1 MASEVFDM
9 RKYNKFKK
17 AYESGTN
24 MKKALGPKTTVKEIN
39 LFMKLYNKNKKN

>member
-17 AYESGTN
+17 AYKSGGN
-24 MKKALGPKTTVKEIN
+24 MKKILGPKTTIKEIN
-39 LFMKLYNKNKKN
+39 LFIKLLNKQNKN

>member
-17 AYESGTN
+17 AYDSGSS

-39 LFMKLYNKNKKN
+39 LFMKLINKQKKN